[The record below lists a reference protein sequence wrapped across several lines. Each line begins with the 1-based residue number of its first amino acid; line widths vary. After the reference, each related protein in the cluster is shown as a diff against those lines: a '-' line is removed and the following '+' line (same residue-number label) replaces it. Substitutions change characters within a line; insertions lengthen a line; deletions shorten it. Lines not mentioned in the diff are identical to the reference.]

1 MDKKSKINAVKALLS
16 TYLHHD
22 HEGAYVK
29 NIGKTFFINGMDS
42 CVMRDVVY
50 YQGKKIGLEFELFS
64 INWRYFVGTKEK
76 AMALKDAYGGTVE
89 KTEYAC
95 LAEGARDLYSW
106 DAPTTMTEID
116 YDEVVDVMFS

>member
-16 TYLHHD
+16 TYLH

-50 YQGKKIGLEFELFS
+50 YQGKKIGLEFELLS
-64 INWRYFVGTKEK
+64 LDWKYFVGTQEK
-76 AMALKDAYGGTVE
+76 ANALKNAFGGVVQ

-106 DAPTTMTEID
+106 DAPETMKSID
-116 YDEVVDVMFS
+116 YDEVVEVMFS